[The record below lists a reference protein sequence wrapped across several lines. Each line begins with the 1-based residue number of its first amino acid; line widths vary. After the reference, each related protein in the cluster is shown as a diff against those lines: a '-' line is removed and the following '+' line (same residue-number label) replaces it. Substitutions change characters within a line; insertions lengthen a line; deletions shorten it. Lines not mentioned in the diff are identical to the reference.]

1 MNQEHSTVLRDPV
14 RARRRL
20 ISQDE
25 AQAMLTRL
33 RRSSVAESEHATHV
47 QAAPSKLPWGERMLP
62 ADAPA
67 PKLLLR
73 VEEAAQLLSLSRKT
87 LYDLMSRGELASLK
101 IGGSRRIPLT
111 ALHDFVARLERI
123 A

>member
-1 MNQEHSTVLRDPV
+1 E
-14 RARRRL
+14 AR
-20 ISQDE
+20 
-25 AQAMLTRL
+25 AMLARL
-33 RRSSVAESEHATHV
+33 RRSHAAKSAPNSHV
-47 QAAPSKLPWGERMLP
+47 QPAQAHLPWGERTLA

-67 PKLLLR
+67 SKLLFK

-87 LYDLMSRGELASLK
+87 LYDLMHRGELASLK

-111 ALHDFVARLERI
+111 ALHAFIARLEEV